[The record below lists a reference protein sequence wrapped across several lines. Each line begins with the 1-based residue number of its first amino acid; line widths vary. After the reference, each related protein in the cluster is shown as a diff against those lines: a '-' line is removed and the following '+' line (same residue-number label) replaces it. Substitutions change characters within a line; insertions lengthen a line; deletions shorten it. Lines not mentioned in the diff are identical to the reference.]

1 MKVLVIGGGG
11 REHALVW
18 SLLKSP
24 QVDEVVCSPGN
35 GGIAQIAR
43 CIAVDV
49 NSLGSM
55 VEVVEAERPDLTV
68 IGPEVPLSLGIV
80 DELTRR
86 NLRVFGPTQA
96 AARLESSKA
105 FAKEFMQRHGI
116 PTAAYAV
123 CTNLDEVRE
132 QLNHFTLPV
141 VVKADGLAAGKGVVI
156 CETRLQ
162 TESAAAEMFSGAL
175 LGTHETEIVLEE
187 FLTGEELSFFALCDG
202 RHAAP
207 IASAQDHKRVGEGD
221 TGPNTGGMGAY
232 STDGLTTA
240 AMREWL
246 TKNVAQRV
254 VDGMAAEGQ
263 PFKGILFCGIM
274 MTPRG
279 PMVLEFNTRFGDPE
293 TQAILLRMQTDIVD
307 LCNAS
312 IDGTANALE
321 IRMHPGASVCVIAA
335 SGGYPGKYVSGKPID
350 GIGEQGGNDVVVFHS
365 GTSIKDGRLVTAG
378 GRVLAITAMAPDL
391 RAALDLAYAQLAKIS
406 FEGMQFRRDIGHRAL
421 ALEQR

>member
-24 QVDEVVCSPGN
+24 QVNEVVCAPGN

-43 CIAVDV
+43 CIPVDV
-49 NSLGSM
+49 NSLASM
-55 VEVVEAERPDLTV
+55 VEVVEAEHPDLTV

-96 AARLESSKA
+96 AAKLESSKA
-105 FAKEFMQRHGI
+105 FAKEFMHRHGI

-162 TESAAAEMFSGAL
+162 AESAAAEMFSGAL

-202 RHAAP
+202 KHAAP

-246 TKNVAQRV
+246 TKNVAQKV
-254 VDGMAAEGQ
+254 VNGMASEGQ

-293 TQAILLRMQTDIVD
+293 TQAILLRMQSDIVD

-312 IDGTANALE
+312 IDGTANTLD

-335 SGGYPGKYVSGKPID
+335 SGGYPGKYASGKPIH
-350 GIGEQGGNDVVVFHS
+350 GIPDQSGKDVVVFHS
-365 GTSIKDGRLVTAG
+365 GTAIKDGQLVTAG
-378 GRVLAITAMAPDL
+378 GRVLAITSMAPDL
-391 RAALDLAYAQLAKIS
+391 HTALDLAYAQLAKIS

>member
-24 QVDEVVCSPGN
+24 QADEVVCAPGN

-43 CIAVDV
+43 CIPVDV
-49 NSLGSM
+49 NSLAAM
-55 VEVVEAERPDLTV
+55 VQVVEAERPVLTV

-86 NLRVFGPTQA
+86 KLRVFGPTQA
-96 AARLESSKA
+96 AAKLESSKA
-105 FAKEFMQRHGI
+105 FAKEFMRRHDI

-123 CTNLDEVRE
+123 CTTLDEVRE
-132 QLNHFTLPV
+132 QLDRFTLPV

-162 TESAAAEMFSGAL
+162 AESAAAEMFSGAL
-175 LGTHETEIVLEE
+175 LGTEETEIVLEE

-202 RHAAP
+202 KHAAP

-232 STDGLTTA
+232 STDSLTTPE
-240 AMREWL
+240 MRDWL
-246 TKNVAQRV
+246 TRNVAQKV
-254 VDGMAAEGQ
+254 VDGMASEGE

-312 IDGTANALE
+312 IDGTADKLA
-321 IRMHPGASVCVIAA
+321 IQMHPGASVCVIAA
-335 SGGYPGKYVSGKPID
+335 SGGYPGKYVSGKPIHGLPAEAGD
-350 GIGEQGGNDVVVFHS
+350 NVVVFHS
-365 GTSIKDGRLVTAG
+365 GTAAKDGQIVTAG
-378 GRVLAITAMAPDL
+378 GRVLAITSMAADL

-406 FEGMQFRRDIGHRAL
+406 FDGMQFRRDIGHRAL
-421 ALEQR
+421 K